1 VNLRQNYPLQL
12 AGATVRVA
20 IAVRLLEVQ
29 QQGALSRAFKT
40 AACS

>member
-1 VNLRQNYPLQL
+1 MSKVF
-12 AGATVRVA
+12 

-29 QQGALSRAFKT
+29 QQRALSRAFKE